1 MARQRNLGHV
11 NAGHQSQQLQKTV
24 NFLTAQLQAILTS
37 SVGVLGEFNIDPTG
51 KNLIT
56 TDASIHI
63 SGSDTYLY
71 INGTDANGDYASY
84 YFDVVNGEL
93 QFKPSGSA

>member
-1 MARQRNLGHV
+1 MARKRNLGHV
-11 NAGHQSQQLQKTV
+11 NVGHHNQALQKTI
-24 NFLTAQLQAILTS
+24 NILTAQLQSILTS
-37 SVGVLGEFNIDPTG
+37 SVGVLGEFNIDSSG

-63 SGSDTYLY
+63 SGSNTHLY